1 MPCRKDSGT
10 VTHIDFWKQN
20 PKSVKSLDHHP
31 ARFLE
36 PKSGLRFC
44 FQRTRWIMVPQIWFP
59 RFVSKFFGGARE
71 QSANLKTNI
80 REEIEKQFFG
90 EVRCPFS
97 EPDQKVL
104 NAIDS
109 KIKNEGEAAKN
120 FIIEEIIKN
129 PRILINKSHNPTIF
143 KPGMWYNLAH
153 LLCQV
158 RFSPRFLSVQGN
170 RLDDRS
176 NLCGHFVLS

>member
-1 MPCRKDSGT
+1 MSQFEND
-10 VTHIDFWKQN
+10 
-20 PKSVKSLDHHP
+20 
-31 ARFLE
+31 
-36 PKSGLRFC
+36 
-44 FQRTRWIMVPQIWFP
+44 
-59 RFVSKFFGGARE
+59 
-71 QSANLKTNI
+71 I
-80 REEIEKQFFG
+80 REEIEKQFVG

-109 KIKNEGEAAKN
+109 KIKEEGEAAKN

-158 RFSPRFLSVQGN
+158 NVWPN
-170 RLDDRS
+170 R
-176 NLCGHFVLS
+176 VLVLQYNFDSFRWNIF

>member
-1 MPCRKDSGT
+1 MALVSSGA
-10 VTHIDFWKQN
+10 I
-20 PKSVKSLDHHP
+20 
-31 ARFLE
+31 
-36 PKSGLRFC
+36 
-44 FQRTRWIMVPQIWFP
+44 
-59 RFVSKFFGGARE
+59 
-71 QSANLKTNI
+71 LKTI
-80 REEIEKQFFG
+80 SREEIEKQFFG

-109 KIKNEGEAAKN
+109 KIKEEGEAAKD
-120 FIIEEIIKN
+120 FIVEEIIKN

-158 RFSPRFLSVQGN
+158 IVV
-170 RLDDRS
+170 LDVCE
-176 NLCGHFVLS
+176 NGL

>member
-1 MPCRKDSGT
+1 MSQFEND
-10 VTHIDFWKQN
+10 
-20 PKSVKSLDHHP
+20 
-31 ARFLE
+31 
-36 PKSGLRFC
+36 
-44 FQRTRWIMVPQIWFP
+44 
-59 RFVSKFFGGARE
+59 
-71 QSANLKTNI
+71 I
-80 REEIEKQFFG
+80 REEIEKQFIG

-109 KIKNEGEAAKN
+109 KIKEEGEAAKN

-158 RFSPRFLSVQGN
+158 NVWPNRVLVLQYNYDSFRWNICSVSRFEFDS
-170 RLDDRS
+170 RL
-176 NLCGHFVLS
+176 

>member
-1 MPCRKDSGT
+1 MPTSYWPIMALVSSGA
-10 VTHIDFWKQN
+10 I
-20 PKSVKSLDHHP
+20 
-31 ARFLE
+31 
-36 PKSGLRFC
+36 
-44 FQRTRWIMVPQIWFP
+44 
-59 RFVSKFFGGARE
+59 
-71 QSANLKTNI
+71 LKTI
-80 REEIEKQFFG
+80 SREEIEKQFFG

-109 KIKNEGEAAKN
+109 KIKEEGEAAKD
-120 FIIEEIIKN
+120 FIVEEIIKN

-158 RFSPRFLSVQGN
+158 IVV
-170 RLDDRS
+170 LDVCE
-176 NLCGHFVLS
+176 NGL

>member
-1 MPCRKDSGT
+1 MNQSE
-10 VTHIDFWKQN
+10 F
-20 PKSVKSLDHHP
+20 
-31 ARFLE
+31 
-36 PKSGLRFC
+36 
-44 FQRTRWIMVPQIWFP
+44 TRQF
-59 RFVSKFFGGARE
+59 E
-71 QSANLKTNI
+71 NDI
-80 REEIEKQFFG
+80 REEIEKQFIG

-109 KIKNEGEAAKN
+109 KIKEEGEAAKN

-158 RFSPRFLSVQGN
+158 NVWPN
-170 RLDDRS
+170 R
-176 NLCGHFVLS
+176 VLARQYNFDSFRWNICCYVVHDPSTRD